1 MAGCFS
7 SSQFQNTAFS
17 TDGGAA
23 QVNPY
28 PGAAGG
34 VAGKKRKRTLVEI
47 DGQTFEVRSVGEA
60 QSLLAE
66 ARATAESVAAR
77 VAKTALNKARDVERK
92 TGKFPTLEVAVPALQ
107 VAAGADPDIAALVIE
122 AQRGV
127 DEIYLRA
134 AQAVE
139 LAWLARRAYYEQD
152 EEDVAT
158 LLLLG

>member
-1 MAGCFS
+1 M
-7 SSQFQNTAFS
+7 
-17 TDGGAA
+17 
-23 QVNPY
+23 
-28 PGAAGG
+28 
-34 VAGKKRKRTLVEI
+34 
-47 DGQTFEVRSVGEA
+47 
-60 QSLLAE
+60 
-66 ARATAESVAAR
+66 
-77 VAKTALNKARDVERK
+77 
-92 TGKFPTLEVAVPALQ
+92 PALQ

-152 EEDVAT
+152 EEDVMT